1 MTTEEIY
8 ELNTILN
15 LERENSKL
23 KLQLKKK
30 ERRIKLLEA
39 KLRNQKNTK
48 CTDNLGG
55 DDLDLIAILE
65 R

>member
-30 ERRIKLLEA
+30 
-39 KLRNQKNTK
+39 
-48 CTDNLGG
+48 D
-55 DDLDLIAILE
+55 
-65 R
+65 

>member
-30 ERRIKLLEA
+30 EEHIKLL
-39 KLRNQKNTK
+39 KLKIKRLEKGITK
-48 CTDNLGG
+48 EE
-55 DDLDLIAILE
+55 LDLLE
-65 R
+65 IFEKR